1 MRIVS
6 VSGTLDSGK
15 TTVIKKLITIL
26 AAQGKNSA
34 VIVNEDGEE
43 TYDEDF
49 YQQPENPGGAS
60 TWRLTWVY
68 PGYQSGSAEKET

>member
-6 VSGTLDSGK
+6 ISGTLDSGK

-26 AAQGKNSA
+26 VAQGKTSA

-43 TYDEDF
+43 TYDDDF
-49 YQQPENPGGAS
+49 ISSQQISVEHLRGG
-60 TWRLTWVY
+60 
-68 PGYQSGSAEKET
+68 